1 MGYLYITGGSI
12 RNRKI
17 IGPQNQKTRPMQAFL
32 RKTLFDLM
40 PLSLKK
46 SIIWDIFAGSGA
58 IGLEALSRG
67 AGKVFF
73 VEKDIK
79 MTTVIARNVKLCG
92 FQEQSQVLLADFFD
106 LKRWV
111 SRVEPPEI
119 VFLDPPFPIN
129 PVEVLE
135 KMYNLFELVKNSL
148 IVIRFS
154 KKSNPSLE
162 CPIYRVIIRRA
173 YGDSALLF
181 GSFE

>member
-40 PLSLKK
+40 PISLENI
-46 SIIWDIFAGSGA
+46 IIWDIFAGSGA

-73 VEKDIK
+73 IEKDIK
-79 MTTVIARNVKLCG
+79 MAAVIQRNVELCG
-92 FQEQSQVLLADFFD
+92 FQEKSQILLADYFD
-106 LKRWV
+106 LKRWA
-111 SRVEPPEI
+111 SKVEPAKI
-119 VFLDPPFPIN
+119 IFLDPPFSIN

-135 KMYNLFELVKNSL
+135 KMYNLSELLKNSV

-154 KKSNPSLE
+154 KRPKTMLE
-162 CPIYRVIIRRA
+162 YPFYRVILHRV
-173 YGDSALLF
+173 YGDSVLMF